1 MDQSRPLRVAL
12 GSDHG
17 GFLLNEDIKAFLVE
31 MGYQSEGFGTH
42 FHASVNF
49 PNDALLLAKTVSR
62 EEYESCFAPPGGV
75 YRNEQGSRRPGGSL
89 YGIVHCGNVTGSY
102 RRKCVVL
109 EWKNYRSAS
118 GQAHCKNLTRNRAFK
133 RG

>member
-49 PNDALLLAKTVSR
+49 PNDALLLAKAVSR
-62 EEYESCFAPPGGV
+62 EEYESCFAPPGGCV
-75 YRNEQGSRRPGGSL
+75 SQRTGFQTSGRLSVWNCSL
-89 YGIVHCGNVTGSY
+89 
-102 RRKCVVL
+102 RKCHGFL
-109 EWKNYRSAS
+109 PTQMCCA
-118 GQAHCKNLTRNRAFK
+118 
-133 RG
+133 